1 MKQEGEINSI
11 ASPSRMEIDV
21 GDGSENQENDIEMSE
36 ASEIKKEEIEMKIE
50 VSNEKSEINSQ
61 IDEKGKE
68 EISNNSEHSSFQN
81 MEEESQ
87 QMPSPTKKMKNLTPT
102 PQVITRS
109 ELTLLES
116 CLSHWQCDVDAQVSE
131 LKKDIF

>member
-1 MKQEGEINSI
+1 
-11 ASPSRMEIDV
+11 MEIDV
-21 GDGSENQENDIEMSE
+21 GDGSENQENYIEMSE

-68 EISNNSEHSSFQN
+68 EISNNSEHSCPQN

-87 QMPSPTKKMKNLTPT
+87 QMLYPTKNMRILPPT

-109 ELTLLES
+109 ELTVLES
-116 CLSHWQCDVDAQVSE
+116 CLSG
-131 LKKDIF
+131 